1 MDKIK
6 SNTNFYIEINKYNIH
21 VPYYQR
27 DYAQGRT
34 DGGRIDNIRRVFVEE
49 LFKATNGKEICH
61 LGLVFGSYDEHNK
74 VFIAVDGQQ
83 RLTTVFL
90 LYWYVAWRENKLS
103 NYKNML
109 EKFSWSTRNYSS
121 QFTDL
126 LFRIAPNDNVNV
138 IDTIKSHCDYFPI
151 WENDPTVKGMLT
163 MLEEIETQ
171 YPKCESD
178 LCENLFQNGCN
189 IKYDI
194 LKLEKDSDG
203 KTYLKMNSR
212 GRSLT
217 TFELFKSKFIDK
229 YHPDFGSKF
238 DNEWLNFMLER
249 TKNEGQFAEPD
260 FSFMNLINE
269 YAYLQLRLNEDEKS
283 ENADNYKEFINAKIT
298 ENLID
303 TPFISFE
310 KYQNAFENKLGTFEK
325 FFNWIIANYDKI
337 KFVDDNI
344 RFNDSRFFIDAIIR
358 DNNPNFS
365 HRVKLFALFK
375 FAELSEYNRL
385 DEKLYKSWSR
395 VFRNLVANTDI
406 EASYFSK
413 ICKTINKINSCNI
426 YLYLSKGGEL
436 SSFDGGQ
443 IKEEVVKAKQIL
455 DENGEL
461 RKYTGKHSN
470 YQTWEE
476 IINEA
481 ENSAF
486 FKGAIRFLFQSENG
500 KADINISTGIW
511 NTENFDTKFNNSKKY
526 FDENGIKD
534 IYKVEVVKS
543 LVFLCDDWENQ
554 LYDKQ
559 IFDPQNSTWKWIL
572 TDKNWTAPIHNILTK
587 DLNEIN
593 CSSTLNNPD
602 ANKYILPILKN
613 LPYKEFIIEEPRGR
627 FRWNGQLGYYKPN
640 GRDAITFDWGN
651 FRRNELLTQLKL
663 TRMIKISNKEIGSFW
678 WGWNIGFIYKNLY
691 FKFYWNNTICLM
703 NDNWNGKKLRV
714 ESEQDKPEN
723 NFYYQVSEKETSQ
736 SLLEQLDNLIQAFN
750 NKSNNQTNVNP
761 TN

>member
-6 SNTNFYIEINKYNIH
+6 CNTNFYREINEYNIH

-34 DGGRIDNIRRVFVEE
+34 DGGRIDNIRKVFVED
-49 LFKATNGKEICH
+49 LIKAIKGEKICH
-61 LGLVFGSYDEHNK
+61 LGLVFGSYDEYNK

-90 LYWYVAWRENKLS
+90 LHWYMAWRENKLS
-103 NYKNML
+103 NYKNIL

-126 LFRIAPNDNVNV
+126 LFRILPSDNANV
-138 IDTIKSHCDYFPI
+138 INTIKSHCDYFLI

-163 MLEEIETQ
+163 MLEEIESQ
-171 YPKCESD
+171 YPDNETN
-178 LCENLFQNGCN
+178 LCEKLFQNDYN

-229 YHPDFGSKF
+229 YNPNFGSKF

-249 TKNEGQFAEPD
+249 SKNEGQFGEPD

-310 KYQNAFENKLGTFEK
+310 KYQNAFENKLGSFEK
-325 FFNWIIANYDKI
+325 FFDWIIANYDKI

-344 RFNDSRFFIDAIIR
+344 RFKDSRFFIDAIIR

-365 HRVKLFALFK
+365 HRVKLFALYK
-375 FAELSEYNRL
+375 FAELSEYKPL
-385 DEKLYKSWSR
+385 DEMLYKRWSR

-406 EASYFSK
+406 EASYLGR
-413 ICKTINKINSCNI
+413 ICKTINKINVCNI
-426 YLYLSKGGEL
+426 YSYLSQGEEL
-436 SSFDGGQ
+436 SSFDGRQ
-443 IKEEVVKAKQIL
+443 TKEEVAKIKQIL
-455 DENGEL
+455 DENDCL
-461 RKYTGKHSN
+461 RKYEGVHKKEDGSN

-476 IINEA
+476 IVNDA
-481 ENSAF
+481 ENYSF
-486 FKGAIRFLFQSENG
+486 FKGAIRFLFQDEKG
-500 KADINISTGIW
+500 KVTDDSW
-511 NTENFDTKFNNSKKY
+511 RNFDTKWKNAKDRFLDNRNKDNVISLKNFIMTFSGDWNLLTKFGYNNQDASWRKILLNPELQKQTDEFLNNNLKNDFLSFISIYSDEKTKYLQEELIKSDILKEMTWDDFKLRWSYNHYLFMPNGAHAEWKKY
-526 FDENGIKD
+526 I
-534 IYKVEVVKS
+534 VATPR
-543 LVFLCDDWENQ
+543 NQ
-554 LYDKQ
+554 
-559 IFDPQNSTWKWIL
+559 IL
-572 TDKNWTAPIHNILTK
+572 TDLFGQGQISFEKENTEHR
-587 DLNEIN
+587 LN
-593 CSSTLNNPD
+593 SS
-602 ANKYILPILKN
+602 
-613 LPYKEFIIEEPRGR
+613 
-627 FRWNGQLGYYKPN
+627 GYY
-640 GRDAITFDWGN
+640 
-651 FRRNELLTQLKL
+651 
-663 TRMIKISNKEIGSFW
+663 
-678 WGWNIGFIYKNLY
+678 WGWNIKFKYQDNWIHWNVNSSGKEELYIDGQYDNKIKIQDY
-691 FKFYWNNTICLM
+691 FKITKDSIIENLNT
-703 NDNWNGKKLRV
+703 
-714 ESEQDKPEN
+714 
-723 NFYYQVSEKETSQ
+723 
-736 SLLEQLDNLIQAFN
+736 LIKNMAC
-750 NKSNNQTNVNP
+750 
-761 TN
+761 

>member
-6 SNTNFYIEINKYNIH
+6 SNTNFYIEINEYNIH

-103 NYKNML
+103 DYKNLL

-171 YPKCESD
+171 YSNYESD
-178 LCENLFQNGCN
+178 LCENLFQNDCN

-229 YHPDFGSKF
+229 YHPNFGSKF

-249 TKNEGQFAEPD
+249 AKNEGQFGEPD

-269 YAYLQLRLNEDEKS
+269 YAYLQLRLNEDEK
-283 ENADNYKEFINAKIT
+283 NDTADNYKEFINAKIT

-310 KYQNAFENKLGTFEK
+310 KYQNAFENKLGSFEK
-325 FFNWIIANYDKI
+325 FFDWIIANYDKI
-337 KFVDDNI
+337 RSVDDNI
-344 RFNDSRFFIDAIIR
+344 RFKDSRFFIDAIIR

-406 EASYFSK
+406 EASYFGK
-413 ICKTINKINSCNI
+413 ICKTINKINGCNI

-436 SSFDGGQ
+436 STFDGGQ
-443 IKEEVVKAKQIL
+443 IKEEVAKAKQIL
-455 DENGEL
+455 NGEP
-461 RKYTGKHSN
+461 RSDGK
-470 YQTWEE
+470 TWEE
-476 IINEA
+476 IIIEA
-481 ENSAF
+481 ENYAF
-486 FKGAIRFLFQSENG
+486 FKGAIRFLFQDAEGNVTEDS
-500 KADINISTGIW
+500 W
-511 NTENFDTKFNNSKKY
+511 NNFDTKWENAQKY
-526 FDENGIKD
+526 FDSNGVKDENNDNKQ
-534 IYKVEVVKS
+534 YKTKALLMKS
-543 LVFLCDDWENQ
+543 LLANCNDFWG
-554 LYDKQ
+554 K
-559 IFDPQNSTWKWIL
+559 IFWHFEFSNDTIRWKRIL
-572 TDKNWTAPIHNILTK
+572 TSKNWINAVDAIMREEVTAETTEKNIESIKESLIKNIVDDALINHICSNMSGSWIRRTYHK
-587 DLNEIN
+587 YLAIWQSGYPSNQVVLN
-593 CSSTLNNPD
+593 
-602 ANKYILPILKN
+602 PILAELKYDN
-613 LPYKEFIIEEPRGR
+613 IIDYSNDNKITNCR
-627 FRWNGQLGYYKPN
+627 YYKCVN
-640 GRDAITFDWGN
+640 KNVDFKYGNNYFQWWGN
-651 FRRNELLTQLKL
+651 PNE
-663 TRMIKISNKEIGSFW
+663 KELDV
-678 WGWNIGFIYKNLY
+678 Y
-691 FKFYWNNTICLM
+691 LM
-703 NDNWNGKKLRV
+703 EDNWADYKKRPNPSADIKTDEDMYYCFRV
-714 ESEQDKPEN
+714 YENTTTESFKQEL
-723 NFYYQVSEKETSQ
+723 EK
-736 SLLEQLDNLIQAFN
+736 LIAQA
-750 NKSNNQTNVNP
+750 
-761 TN
+761 